1 MKLFKYFIEFIV
13 IIIFFSICKLL
24 GVKKS
29 SNLACTIFKKIGP
42 LIRSNSKTLNHIK
55 IAFPTI
61 KNNEIEKITNN
72 MWCNYGR
79 TFAEYM
85 HLEYFRKNKN
95 DNVKIMNS
103 EKLLNLKNSKKPI
116 LFFSGHF
123 ANFELLAM
131 YLDKNNLNISALYRP
146 LNNIFLNPIMENL
159 RKKYICNNQIPKTI
173 PGQEKYKYA
182 AKELIKKIKKK
193 ENIALMIDQKVT
205 QGIKIDLFNRKALT
219 MNLPAQMALKYN
231 YILQPLKI
239 KRIKEINFL
248 IDVDEP
254 IQTSS
259 TDDIESVTKKIN
271 IKLEDMI
278 KENPNQWI
286 WTHKRWKI

>member
-1 MKLFKYFIEFIV
+1 MKLFKYFFEFII
-13 IIIFFSICKLL
+13 IIIFFTIFKFL

-29 SNLACTIFKKIGP
+29 SNLACKIFKKIGP
-42 LIRSNSKTLNHIK
+42 LIRPNSETSNHMK
-55 IAFPTI
+55 IAFPKI
-61 KNNEIEKITNN
+61 KNDQIQEITNS

-85 HLEYFRKNKN
+85 HLEYFRNNNNNNIKTVN
-95 DNVKIMNS
+95 I
-103 EKLLNLKNSKKPI
+103 EKLLSLQGLKKPI

-131 YLDKNNLNISALYRP
+131 YLDKNNFNISALYRP

-173 PGQEKYKYA
+173 PGQKKYKYA
-182 AKELIKKIKKK
+182 AKELIKKIKNK
-193 ENIALMIDQKVT
+193 ENIAFMIDQKVT
-205 QGIKIDLFNRKALT
+205 QGIKVDLFGRKALT
-219 MNLPAQMALKYN
+219 MDLPAQMALKYG

-239 KRIKEINFL
+239 KRIKETNFL
-248 IDVDEP
+248 IEIDDP
-254 IQTSS
+254 IHIS
-259 TDDIESVTKKIN
+259 DIDNVETITKKIN
-271 IKLEDMI
+271 HKLEEMI